1 MPIRA
6 ATAKIELPP
15 GAAGVR
21 AIAFNG
27 VYGSTARDAAV
38 TIDGNSVRIVMPHPL
53 EYHEGLTAVV
63 GWNKGVVTPP
73 GLLVRTLGTMRSNWP
88 LLIPLPVLLFAF
100 ARWRRSG
107 VDPRQRPITVQ
118 YDPPHGMTP
127 AEAGTLLDNSAD
139 MRDITATLV
148 DLAVRGYMR
157 IEEQQNPKL
166 FGLFGGGT
174 AFTLC
179 RLKTAD
185 GLAPH
190 ERVVFDGIFGLHGD
204 HVQLDELKDEF
215 YKQLSPIRDA
225 VFTQLTGSGFYQRR
239 PDKVKQIWMGCGIGA
254 AILIGV
260 GGVFVAASFLL
271 TPVPFVI
278 AAIVSGIILLIF
290 AQIMPARTEAGTRAL
305 EQVLGFEE
313 FLRRV
318 ESEHL

>member
-1 MPIRA
+1 
-6 ATAKIELPP
+6 
-15 GAAGVR
+15 
-21 AIAFNG
+21 
-27 VYGSTARDAAV
+27 
-38 TIDGNSVRIVMPHPL
+38 
-53 EYHEGLTAVV
+53 
-63 GWNKGVVTPP
+63 
-73 GLLVRTLGTMRSNWP
+73 
-88 LLIPLPVLLFAF
+88 
-100 ARWRRSG
+100 
-107 VDPRQRPITVQ
+107 
-118 YDPPHGMTP
+118 
-127 AEAGTLLDNSAD
+127 

-174 AFTLC
+174 SYTLH

-278 AAIVSGIILLIF
+278 AAIVSGIMLLIF

-305 EQVLGFEE
+305 EQILGFEE

-318 ESEHL
+318 ESDNLKRVILGHPELFDKYLPYAMAFGVESQFARAFEGIYTQAPQWYVGPSVMNFNVGHFSSSMSHLSIVAASTMSSSPRSSSGSGFGGGGGSGGGGGGGGGGAF